1 MNYNEIIN
9 KFKAMAAAKGIE
21 ARDESYDDTLRIAYY
36 FNDTW
41 IGSASYRGCVEHPE
55 YMTCYAIEY
64 AREQI
69 KYLAEKARSYSY

>member
-21 ARDESYDDTLRIAYY
+21 ARDESNDYTLRIAYY
-36 FNDTW
+36 LNDTW
-41 IGSASYRGCVEHPE
+41 IGGASYCGCVEHPE
-55 YMTCYAIEY
+55 YMTCYDMEY

-69 KYLAEKARSYSY
+69 KYLAAKARS